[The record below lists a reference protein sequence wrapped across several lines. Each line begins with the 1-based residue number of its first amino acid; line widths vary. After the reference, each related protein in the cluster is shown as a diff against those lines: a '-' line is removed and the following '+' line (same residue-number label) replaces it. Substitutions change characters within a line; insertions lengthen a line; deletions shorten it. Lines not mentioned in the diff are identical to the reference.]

1 MKTTISGQIFISMWA
16 ECIAEN
22 IPQCEILQINT
33 DGITFRYPKKYHEKA
48 IELSNKLTEKCKLT
62 YECNEYKSMII
73 RDVNNYIAEYTD
85 GHCKYKGCFEID
97 KELHKDNSMRIV
109 PIALSEYFIKG
120 IPFDQTI
127 KNHKNIFDFCIRLKL
142 KKSTDG
148 FFNYLEGMELKKL
161 LLPRTTRYYI
171 SKLGGTLMKHH
182 TATGRVEG
190 VNIGCRVTLFNE
202 YVEKE
207 NYNINY
213 SYYIKECNKIINV
226 IENNQLS
233 LF

>member
-1 MKTTISGQIFISMWA
+1 MVIK
-16 ECIAEN
+16 
-22 IPQCEILQINT
+22 
-33 DGITFRYPKKYHEKA
+33 
-48 IELSNKLTEKCKLT
+48 
-62 YECNEYKSMII
+62 
-73 RDVNNYIAEYTD
+73 DVNNYISVYSGTD
-85 GHCKYKGCFEID
+85 KVKLKGCFEIY
-97 KELHKDNSMRIV
+97 KELHKDQSSTIV
-109 PIALSEYFIKG
+109 PIALKEYFINNV
-120 IPFDQTI
+120 PVETTI

-161 LLPRTTRYYI
+161 LLPRTSRYYI

>member
-1 MKTTISGQIFISMWA
+1 
-16 ECIAEN
+16 
-22 IPQCEILQINT
+22 
-33 DGITFRYPKKYHEKA
+33 
-48 IELSNKLTEKCKLT
+48 
-62 YECNEYKSMII
+62 
-73 RDVNNYIAEYTD
+73 
-85 GHCKYKGCFEID
+85 
-97 KELHKDNSMRIV
+97 
-109 PIALSEYFIKG
+109 
-120 IPFDQTI
+120 
-127 KNHKNIFDFCIRLKL
+127 
-142 KKSTDG
+142 
-148 FFNYLEGMELKKL
+148 MELKKL

-213 SYYIKECNKIINV
+213 SYYIKECNKIINA